1 MSTSNNP
8 LDLNA
13 TTIKCLSERV
23 TMAKAANKYH
33 INELEK
39 MTGMWL
45 DRGLEIENLMNRIA
59 RLEQQL
65 EEATK

>member
-1 MSTSNNP
+1 M
-8 LDLNA
+8 
-13 TTIKCLSERV
+13 
-23 TMAKAANKYH
+23 
-33 INELEK
+33 EK